1 MDLNVY
7 YNLLW
12 LLEDGTLSTD
22 IMAKQEKKLWTQ
34 EKHLFICNG
43 LLYKT
48 NRTEPSRPLRI
59 VKTNEIEAIL
69 YNMHAAETAGHFAF
83 KGTYQC
89 TIVRYY
95 WP

>member
-7 YNLLW
+7 YNLLR
-12 LLEDGTLSTD
+12 LLEDGTLPTD
-22 IMAKQEKKLWTQ
+22 ITPQHEKKLRTQ
-34 EKHLFICNG
+34 AKHLFIREG

-69 YNMHAAETAGHFAF
+69 YNMHAAKTAGHFNF
-83 KGTYQC
+83 EGTY
-89 TIVRYY
+89 
-95 WP
+95 